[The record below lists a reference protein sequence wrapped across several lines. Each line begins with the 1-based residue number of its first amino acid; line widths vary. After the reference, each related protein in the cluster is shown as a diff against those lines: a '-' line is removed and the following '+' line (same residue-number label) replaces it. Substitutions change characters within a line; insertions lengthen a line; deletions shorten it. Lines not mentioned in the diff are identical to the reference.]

1 MLISTSFILTFIR
14 PTVKLLISTEF
25 SDSWRYVPFLLL
37 AAVFSSFSS
46 FLGTNYIAM
55 KETKGASKTSVI
67 GATLNMILNLI
78 LVPIMGLNGAAF
90 ATALSFAVMWIM
102 RIFDTKKFVIIKI
115 HMKTF
120 ILTLFVIFFQ
130 ILILYM
136 DYKYNLIIQLFLSL
150 CVSLVNLKTLRKLAQ
165 NTRKLLIRH

>member
-1 MLISTSFILTFIR
+1 MEICPISFTC
-14 PTVKLLISTEF
+14 
-25 SDSWRYVPFLLL
+25 
-37 AAVFSSFSS
+37 AVFSSFSS

-120 ILTLFVIFFQ
+120 ILTLFVIFF
-130 ILILYM
+130 
-136 DYKYNLIIQLFLSL
+136 KY
-150 CVSLVNLKTLRKLAQ
+150 
-165 NTRKLLIRH
+165 